1 MRDKILGR
9 VNVFV
14 PLIATVFVN
23 VAIDE
28 AVDEGLV
35 SARLLDQRVPLDGVP
50 FGKPVYQQ
58 PRFQQ

>member
-28 AVDEGLV
+28 AVDEIETILQIEDL
-35 SARLLDQRVPLDGVP
+35 SLIILCSSID
-50 FGKPVYQQ
+50 KTIEK
-58 PRFQQ
+58 